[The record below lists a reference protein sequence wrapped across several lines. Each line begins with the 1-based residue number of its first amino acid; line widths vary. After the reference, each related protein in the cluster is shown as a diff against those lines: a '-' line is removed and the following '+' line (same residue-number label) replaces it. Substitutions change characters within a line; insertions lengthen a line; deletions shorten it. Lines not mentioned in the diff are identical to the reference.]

1 MSCGEANGALLE
13 SLEAQ
18 SRLIEEL
25 RSSRLD
31 PTWRAE
37 LLEQADRGRRAA
49 FEMWCAHLSEPVDLA
64 VESAGGYTTILYGST
79 LRILPL
85 LALRS
90 ERALLLVAGALWEGE
105 HRRPENEECGFA
117 WLKARDAAV
126 EQLTSA
132 IAERFAGID
141 PPPGRAG

>member
-18 SRLIEEL
+18 SRLVEEL

-31 PTWRAE
+31 PAWRAE
-37 LLEQADRGRRAA
+37 LLEQADRGRRAS
-49 FEMWCAHLSEPVDLA
+49 FEMWRAHLSEPVELS

-79 LRILPL
+79 LRIIPQY
-85 LALRS
+85 ALRS
-90 ERALLLVAGALWEGE
+90 ERALLLVAEALWEGE

-132 IAERFAGID
+132 IAARFADSD